1 MATFR
6 MPLSGDVVQ
15 SISPWTAFFS
25 PIGSQLGV
33 ININL
38 GQSSAPEV
46 EQEVLSDVGTY
57 GKQIG
62 RIGDALIVL
71 LAHFHPERPLTSEET
86 AAVDALEEMLNKVAD
101 VKQKHKRT
109 ALRPPAAKA

>member
-1 MATFR
+1 MAIFK

-15 SISPWTAFFS
+15 SINPWTALFS
-25 PIGSQLGV
+25 PIGSQLGLV
-33 ININL
+33 NINL
-38 GQSSAPEV
+38 GQSSDPEV

-71 LAHFHPERPLTSEET
+71 LAHFHPQTPLTPEET
-86 AAVDALEEMLNKVAD
+86 ATIDALKAMLNDVAKV
-101 VKQKHKRT
+101 KEKHGRP
-109 ALRPPAAKA
+109 ALRPYGAMT

>member
-1 MATFR
+1 MPTFK

-15 SISPWTAFFS
+15 SISPWTALFS

-38 GQSSAPEV
+38 GQSSDPDV

-71 LAHFHPERPLTSEET
+71 LRHFHPDTPL
-86 AAVDALEEMLNKVAD
+86 AADEAAAIAALTEMLNKVAD
-101 VKQKHKRT
+101 VKQKHARP
-109 ALRPPAAKA
+109 ALRADGVAG

>member
-1 MATFR
+1 MPTFK

-15 SISPWTAFFS
+15 SISPWTALFS
-25 PIGSQLGV
+25 PIGNQLGV

-38 GQSSAPEV
+38 GQSSDPDV

-71 LAHFHPERPLTSEET
+71 LRHFHPETPLTSQE
-86 AAVDALEEMLNKVAD
+86 AAAIGALKDMLNQVAD
-101 VKQKHKRT
+101 VKKKHGRS
-109 ALRPPAAKA
+109 ALRADGVTA

>member
-1 MATFR
+1 MAMFK

-15 SISPWTAFFS
+15 SISPWTALFS
-25 PIGSQLGV
+25 PLGNQLGV

-38 GQSSAPEV
+38 GQSSDPDV

-57 GKQIG
+57 GKQLG

-71 LAHFHPERPLTSEET
+71 LRDFHLGAPLASEET
-86 AAVDALEEMLNKVAD
+86 AASPRSRAC
-101 VKQKHKRT
+101 
-109 ALRPPAAKA
+109 

>member
-1 MATFR
+1 MALFK

-15 SISPWTAFFS
+15 SINPWTALFS
-25 PIGSQLGV
+25 PIGNQLGV
-33 ININL
+33 ININM
-38 GQSSAPEV
+38 GQSSDPAV

-71 LAHFHPERPLTSEET
+71 LAHFHPQSPLTEKET
-86 AAVDALEEMLNKVAD
+86 AAVDALKTMLSEVAW
-101 VKQKHKRT
+101 VKEKHGRP
-109 ALRPPAAKA
+109 ALYPHGGS

>member
-1 MATFR
+1 MPTFK

-15 SISPWTAFFS
+15 SINPFTAFFS

-33 ININL
+33 VNINL
-38 GQSSAPEV
+38 GQSSDPDV

-62 RIGDALIVL
+62 SISDALVVL
-71 LAHFHPERPLTSEET
+71 LAHFHPVTPLTPQET
-86 AAVDALEEMLNKVAD
+86 AAIDALKEMLNKVAD
-101 VKQKHKRT
+101 VKTKHG
-109 ALRPPAAKA
+109 RPAMRPQDAKA

>member
-1 MATFR
+1 MAMFK

-15 SISPWTAFFS
+15 SISPWTALFS
-25 PIGSQLGV
+25 PLGNQLGV

-38 GQSSAPEV
+38 GQSSDPDV

-57 GKQIG
+57 GKQLG

-71 LAHFHPERPLTSEET
+71 LRHFHPETPLTHEE
-86 AAVDALEEMLNKVAD
+86 AAAIGALKDMLNQVAD
-101 VKQKHKRT
+101 VKKKHGRP
-109 ALRPPAAKA
+109 ALRAGSVQT

>member
-1 MATFR
+1 MPTFK

-15 SISPWTAFFS
+15 SISPWTALFS
-25 PIGSQLGV
+25 PIGNQLGV

-38 GQSSAPEV
+38 GQSSDPDV

-71 LAHFHPERPLTSEET
+71 LKHFHPETPLTSDE
-86 AAVDALEEMLNKVAD
+86 AAAIGALKDMLNKVAD
-101 VKQKHKRT
+101 VKQKHGRS
-109 ALRPPAAKA
+109 ALRAGGDSV